1 MGKSI
6 LLFVLCIT
14 CFVIHLQFAS
24 KAYGFCDPNFS
35 LDAESKDEMME
46 YGKQMN
52 RKGVSHIFFVHG
64 TWVGNSPFG
73 VIARLPGIPITIKKK
88 LEKIVKKQISVASGD
103 LGNYSESYV
112 ELFKKSIDNDISCPP
127 PFQWGSGDYHS
138 ARVRGA
144 IRLINELA
152 KNIKKPSENKRILL
166 IGHSHAGQLFALL
179 TTFLEGEEMSL
190 LETDK
195 KMSMIEKLVDVVGL
209 DEEIYKNISQLK
221 EDIKKIDKIYL
232 DIVTFGTPPR
242 YHWGKTKTKN
252 EGENYR
258 LLNVIN
264 HRHEPVS
271 ILGLLNTKDGDYVQ
285 QWGVGGTDTNLVDR
299 EKNREIKK
307 IIGREQYY
315 ISVEAV
321 LKGDKRHKPN
331 YGKTLLI
338 DNGDEGKN
346 LIETMLGHGIY
357 TCKEKMLFN
366 TKLIVKEFYRD

>member
-14 CFVIHLQFAS
+14 CFVVHLQFAT
-24 KAYGFCDPNFS
+24 KADGFCDPNFS
-35 LDAESKDEMME
+35 LDTESKDEMME
-46 YGKQMN
+46 YGKQMK

-73 VIARLPGIPITIKKK
+73 VIARLPGIPIAIKKK
-88 LEKIVKKQISVASGD
+88 LEKIVKKQIDLALGD
-103 LGNYSESYV
+103 LGNYTECYV
-112 ELFKKSIDNDISCPP
+112 ELFKESINSGISCHP
-127 PFQWGSGDYHS
+127 PFQWGSGNYHS

-144 IRLINELA
+144 IRLINELS
-152 KNIKKPSENKRILL
+152 KNIKKPSENERVLL

-179 TTFLEGEEMSL
+179 TTFLEDEEILL
-190 LETDK
+190 LETDE
-195 KMSMIEKLVDVVGL
+195 KMSKIEKLVNIVGL
-209 DEEIYKNISQLK
+209 DEEIYKNIAQLK
-221 EDIKKIDKIYL
+221 EDIKIIDKVYL

-242 YHWGKTKTKN
+242 YQWGKSKSKD
-252 EGENYR
+252 EGGNYR

-264 HRHEPVS
+264 HRHETVS
-271 ILGLLNTKDGDYVQ
+271 ILGLLKTKDGDYIQ
-285 QWGVGGTDTNLVDR
+285 QWGVGGSDTDLVDR
-299 EKNREIKK
+299 EKNREIEK

-315 ISVEAV
+315 ITVESV
-321 LKGDKRHKPN
+321 LKGDKRYKPN

-346 LIETMLGHGIY
+346 LKETLLGHGAY